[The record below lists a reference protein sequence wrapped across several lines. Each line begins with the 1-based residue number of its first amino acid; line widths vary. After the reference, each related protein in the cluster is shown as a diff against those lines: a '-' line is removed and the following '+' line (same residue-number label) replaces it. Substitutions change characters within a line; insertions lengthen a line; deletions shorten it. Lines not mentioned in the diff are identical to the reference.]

1 MGKKGINNKQ
11 LNTMKANKLQ
21 NENLNI
27 SIYDN
32 FGKSFDNITIVLNN
46 EKRRDRNNKF
56 LYTAIASSETGAEI
70 FTHTEVH
77 KGRHLGTKI
86 NFSSLTKELQ
96 NKLINYFKD

>member
-1 MGKKGINNKQ
+1 MKTNKHITA
-11 LNTMKANKLQ
+11 LESK
-21 NENLNI
+21 LNI

-56 LYTAIASSETGAEI
+56 LYIAIASSETGAGVFI
-70 FTHTEVH
+70 HTEAH

-86 NFSSLTKELQ
+86 NFTNLTKELQ
-96 NKLINYFKD
+96 NRLKISLT

>member
-1 MGKKGINNKQ
+1 M
-11 LNTMKANKLQ
+11 
-21 NENLNI
+21 ENFNI

-46 EKRRDRNNKF
+46 EKRRDRNKKF
-56 LYTAIASSETGAEI
+56 IYTAIASSETGAGV
-70 FTHTEVH
+70 FMHTEVH

-96 NKLINYFKD
+96 NKLINYFND

>member
-1 MGKKGINNKQ
+1 M
-11 LNTMKANKLQ
+11 
-21 NENLNI
+21 ENFNI
-27 SIYDN
+27 TIYDN

-56 LYTAIASSETGAEI
+56 LYTAIASSETGEGI

-96 NKLINYFKD
+96 NKLINYFND